1 MRVSPWVSVSCV
13 VDCIMKYLCRSMPA
27 TPPMLLMLL
36 AVAVPNL
43 PALTPVPTDPRL
55 KIRRLTASTDP
66 VPICRIVKDPRNND
80 LYYLTLGG
88 TLYRLEL
95 QPGEDRSTSRR
106 IAGAQEHGQ
115 RSTMGLAIGPEG
127 SVYLVGNETQ
137 ATNSAYTVATVVRGQ
152 PQVGTEERRWSI
164 VARTEPY
171 ARSMGAYDHLFNA
184 VEVSPDGRM
193 LYVNSGSRTDHGE
206 IQSTGGQFPDL
217 REDPLTAAIF
227 RIPAQ
232 ATDLVLPRDLAL
244 LKAQGR
250 VFCEGVRNTYDLRFS
265 PTGELFGAD
274 NGPDRSVP
282 DELNWLRPGEH
293 YGFPWRMG
301 GAANPQQFPDY
312 EPALDKL
319 LDNRFGAVSE
329 GTYVNDPTFPPAPL
343 HMTEP
348 CANRGPAADSFR
360 DPVDGLLKDAGAL
373 GIKLYTFNAHRSPLG
388 LVFDEHQA
396 MAAPYRGGLFV
407 MGWMSGDEQGD
418 SVAGPFLDGGRDLLH
433 LTLHRVGDTY
443 EIETTKLV
451 TSLHDPVDSEVIDNK
466 IYVACFSGEH
476 AIYEITLPPANGV
489 EFGQPEWTLA
499 GLLLPLSVQQT
510 GEYQLQTSRNLADW
524 TTLWTRT
531 LPAGSLVILDESAS
545 SAIGTRF
552 YRALRP

>member
-1 MRVSPWVSVSCV
+1 
-13 VDCIMKYLCRSMPA
+13 MKYLRCSVSPRLAALALP
-27 TPPMLLMLL
+27 L
-36 AVAVPNL
+36 AVMVPSVT
-43 PALTPVPTDPRL
+43 ALTPVATDPRI

-66 VPICRIVKDPRNND
+66 APLCRIAKDPRNND

-95 QPGEDRSTSRR
+95 QPGEDRSTSLR
-106 IAGAQEHGQ
+106 IAGAPEHGQ
-115 RSTMGLAIGPEG
+115 RSTMGLAIGPDG
-127 SVYLVGNETQ
+127 SFYLVGNETQ
-137 ATNSAYTVATVVRGQ
+137 ATNSAYTVATIVRGQ
-152 PQVGTEERRWSI
+152 PQVGTEERRWST

-184 VEVSPDGRM
+184 VEVSPDGET

-206 IQSTGGQFPDL
+206 IESASGQFPGL

-232 ATDLVLPRDLAL
+232 ATELVLPRNLAL

-265 PTGELFGAD
+265 PAGELFGAD

-282 DELNWLRPGEH
+282 DELNLLRSGEH

-329 GTYVNDPTFPPAPL
+329 GTHVNDPTFPTAPL

-360 DPVDGLLKDAGAL
+360 DPVDGLLKDASSL

-388 LVFDEHQA
+388 LVFDERQT

-433 LTLHRVGDTY
+433 LTLHRTGDTY
-443 EIETTKLV
+443 EVETTKLV
-451 TSLHDPVDSEVIDNK
+451 TSLHDPVDSEVINNR

-489 EFGQPEWTLA
+489 EFGQPSWTLA
-499 GLLLPLSVQQT
+499 GLLLPLSVQHP
-510 GEYQLQTSRNLADW
+510 GEYQLQTSRNLTDW

-545 SAIGTRF
+545 STGGPRF
-552 YRALRP
+552 YRALQP